1 MITTNIFLTSIEQK
15 AMFKLSKYFNFDDID
30 FNQLLVDA
38 NAELNNVIGYPEDD
52 EGKKQKQKF
61 YALFLD
67 AFKIKINDRFLNQ
80 VDFDLYHK
88 SKEDIVANHIF
99 NIPCSVNFANC
110 YICNEYND
118 DNSKYLLPLSV
129 AIYSSNSSVFLMR
142 DSEIRQLTQLQI
154 NHYVLCGS
162 CQRFLREFDER
173 LSIDLTE
180 PIFDSS
186 DF

>member
-118 DNSKYLLPLSV
+118 DNSKYLLS
-129 AIYSSNSSVFLMR
+129 
-142 DSEIRQLTQLQI
+142 
-154 NHYVLCGS
+154 
-162 CQRFLREFDER
+162 
-173 LSIDLTE
+173 
-180 PIFDSS
+180 
-186 DF
+186 